1 MRTEL
6 LIAEKRTGKMWECSS
21 VVKSATYTTNRADS
35 PGTFKFTIL
44 KAGDISFVEGDIVRF
59 SVDGQLIFYGWVFT
73 KVKDRW
79 GIIDVTCYDRLR
91 YLKATASYSFY
102 GQSASDIIRQ
112 IAEDCQLDVSTLADT
127 GYKLPSLIAPEQTYI
142 DIIQDAL
149 DQTLLNTGKLYIF
162 FDDGNGLS
170 LVESGDMVIDTVI
183 GDKSLVTDY
192 SYKTDIDDQ
201 TYNSI
206 KLVKPN
212 EETGKAEVYI
222 AEDSANIERWGLL
235 QLYQSAN
242 DDKNPAQLKAQAEAT
257 LKYYNQR
264 MRTLKIESLGVIGI
278 RAGQMILAKIKGLGD
293 ISLDQYVLL
302 ERVVHTFENDKHTME
317 LELYS
322 F

>member
-112 IAEDCQLDVSTLADT
+112 IAEDCQLDVSTLAEDR
-127 GYKLPSLIAPEQTYI
+127 
-142 DIIQDAL
+142 
-149 DQTLLNTGKLYIF
+149 
-162 FDDGNGLS
+162 
-170 LVESGDMVIDTVI
+170 
-183 GDKSLVTDY
+183 KS
-192 SYKTDIDDQ
+192 
-201 TYNSI
+201 
-206 KLVKPN
+206 
-212 EETGKAEVYI
+212 
-222 AEDSANIERWGLL
+222 
-235 QLYQSAN
+235 
-242 DDKNPAQLKAQAEAT
+242 
-257 LKYYNQR
+257 
-264 MRTLKIESLGVIGI
+264 
-278 RAGQMILAKIKGLGD
+278 
-293 ISLDQYVLL
+293 
-302 ERVVHTFENDKHTME
+302 VV
-317 LELYS
+317 
-322 F
+322 